1 MRISDWSS
9 DVCSSDLN
17 PRMADGPAIV
27 GLRCSMAPPEFCD
40 RTLTDPHG
48 VRHPCPTDGRLP
60 EAGGTS
66 RAFARSPFTTT
77 PQMGDHGMHMIARG
91 PSPRFRSIDMPDHRP
106 LDTLFHPPALITVVL
121 AGEALALMLALASG
135 QAGTRMLQFGLM
147 SLGIQWIAVGTL
159 CALYLLHRPLS
170 RLPSSTLAWACL
182 GLLLAMTLLV
192 RSEEHTSELQSLMLI
207 SYAGLCLDKKTS
219 A

>member
-1 MRISDWSS
+1 
-9 DVCSSDLN
+9 
-17 PRMADGPAIV
+17 MADGPAIV

-121 AGEALALMLALASG
+121 AG
-135 QAGTRMLQFGLM
+135 
-147 SLGIQWIAVGTL
+147 
-159 CALYLLHRPLS
+159 
-170 RLPSSTLAWACL
+170 
-182 GLLLAMTLLV
+182 
-192 RSEEHTSELQSLMLI
+192 RSEERRVGKECVSTCRSRWSPYH
-207 SYAGLCLDKKTS
+207 
-219 A
+219 

>member
-77 PQMGDHGMHMIARG
+77 PQMGDH
-91 PSPRFRSIDMPDHRP
+91 
-106 LDTLFHPPALITVVL
+106 
-121 AGEALALMLALASG
+121 
-135 QAGTRMLQFGLM
+135 
-147 SLGIQWIAVGTL
+147 
-159 CALYLLHRPLS
+159 
-170 RLPSSTLAWACL
+170 
-182 GLLLAMTLLV
+182 
-192 RSEEHTSELQSLMLI
+192 RSEEHTSELQSLMRI
-207 SYAGLCLDKKTS
+207 SYAVFCLKKKTKINTHES
-219 A
+219 

>member
-1 MRISDWSS
+1 MIAMMVRTARVTISSTRM
-9 DVCSSDLN
+9 N

-77 PQMGDHGMHMIARG
+77 PPNGAHGMHML
-91 PSPRFRSIDMPDHRP
+91 PRRYPPRSR
-106 LDTLFHPPALITVVL
+106 TLKLPEQHP
-121 AGEALALMLALASG
+121 
-135 QAGTRMLQFGLM
+135 
-147 SLGIQWIAVGTL
+147 
-159 CALYLLHRPLS
+159 
-170 RLPSSTLAWACL
+170 
-182 GLLLAMTLLV
+182 
-192 RSEEHTSELQSLMLI
+192 
-207 SYAGLCLDKKTS
+207 
-219 A
+219 

>member
-66 RAFARSPFTTT
+66 RAFARTPLPTT
-77 PQMGDHGMHMIARG
+77 PKMGDHGMHMIARG
-91 PSPRFRSIDMPDHRP
+91 QLGR
-106 LDTLFHPPALITVVL
+106 
-121 AGEALALMLALASG
+121 ASCR
-135 QAGTRMLQFGLM
+135 A
-147 SLGIQWIAVGTL
+147 SV
-159 CALYLLHRPLS
+159 
-170 RLPSSTLAWACL
+170 
-182 GLLLAMTLLV
+182 
-192 RSEEHTSELQSLMLI
+192 
-207 SYAGLCLDKKTS
+207 
-219 A
+219 